1 MKKRNKAPIPQL
13 LLLLAALAVLASLLV
28 PIPYY
33 IEAPGA
39 TIKLDELITVNDQK
53 DQHSGSFALTS
64 VGIRQATAATA
75 LKAKLSDF
83 QDLITKQDLMGN
95 ATNEE
100 YDRIQNYYMES
111 SQNAAIEQA
120 LKLAGKKYEMS
131 YLGVYVLAIDPSS
144 SFYGKISVGDTV
156 TAVDGKRFE
165 NADDLVKYV
174 HSQTVGQEVTVTY
187 LQDGKE
193 KEAVGKLI
201 SLPEPNKGKP
211 GIGITL
217 TSHTEIKSEDKVAFH
232 VDNIGGP
239 SAGLMFTLEIY
250 QQLIS
255 KDLRQGLAIAGTGTM
270 NADGT
275 VGQIGGIDKKVASAA
290 ASGAKIFFAPKGES
304 KQDTNY
310 QEAKAAA
317 EKLDTDMKIVPVGTL
332 KEAVDYLENELG

>member
-1 MKKRNKAPIPQL
+1 MKKQNKVPVKQL
-13 LLLLAALAVLASLLV
+13 LLLLAALAVLASLIV

-64 VGIRQATAATA
+64 VGIRQATVATA
-75 LKAKLSDF
+75 VRAKFSDF
-83 QDLITKQDLMGN
+83 QDLITKQELMGN

-120 LKLAGKKYEMS
+120 LKLADKKYEMR
-131 YLGVYVLAIDPSS
+131 YLGVYVLAIDPTSN
-144 SFYGKISVGDTV
+144 FYGKISVGDTV
-156 TAVDGKRFE
+156 TKVDGKSFE

-174 HSQTVGQEVTVTY
+174 HSQKVDQSVTVTY

-193 KEAVGKLI
+193 KEASGKLI
-201 SLPEPNKGKP
+201 SLPKPNQGKA

-217 TSHTEIKSEDKVAFH
+217 TSHTEIESAEKVTFN

-250 QQLIS
+250 QQLIA
-255 KDLRQGLAIAGTGTM
+255 KDLRHGLAIAGTGTM

-275 VGQIGGIDKKVASAA
+275 VGQIGGIDKKVASAD
-290 ASGAKIFFAPKGES
+290 ASGAKIFFAPKGET
-304 KQDTNY
+304 KDDTNY

-317 EKLDTDMKIVPVGTL
+317 EKLGTEMKIVPVSTL
-332 KEAVDYLENELG
+332 KDAVDYLENEVK